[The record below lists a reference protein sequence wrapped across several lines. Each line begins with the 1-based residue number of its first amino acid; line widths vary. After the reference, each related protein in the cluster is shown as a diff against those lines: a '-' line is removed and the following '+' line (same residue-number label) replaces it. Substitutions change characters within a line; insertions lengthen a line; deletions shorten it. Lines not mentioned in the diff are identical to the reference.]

1 LNPGINEE
9 CSNLM
14 PGQPLCLGTA
24 GEDCTDTYV
33 VQPNDT
39 CEEVA
44 DAHKVDLGVLY
55 HNNPQ
60 LHTKCDNLYVGE
72 VCVLGFST

>member
-1 LNPGINEE
+1 
-9 CSNLM
+9 M
-14 PGQPLCLGTA
+14 PGQPLCLGTT

-44 DAHKVDLGVLY
+44 AAHKADLGVLY

-60 LHTKCDNLYVGE
+60 LNAKCDNLYVGE
-72 VCVLGFST
+72 VCLLALGSST